1 MMKKAKQ
8 TTQTENCYDGICVTG
23 TDGYDR
29 TTDLSLRRRTA
40 FRIEEDGKAT
50 EHRYIICDRAFTV
63 RSVFENGCKK
73 TPANIIQRIID
84 SDMNRKDNSL

>member
-8 TTQTENCYDGICVTG
+8 TNQTESCYDGICVTG
-23 TDGYDR
+23 TDGYDS

-40 FRIEEDGKAT
+40 FRIEEDGKIT
-50 EHRYIICDRAFTV
+50 EHRYIICGRTFTV
-63 RSVFENGCKK
+63 RSVFENGCKR
-73 TPANIIQRIID
+73 TPSNIIQRIID